1 VTVGK
6 EILISN
12 LLLPMHM
19 GVSEKERSQPQNIL
33 LSGVFTLDPENN
45 DSHLTDRIDDTIDY
59 ACLAKTIKEYS
70 LSLEPFLLENLGYRL
85 GKQIMDIYPGISAV
99 SLTLTK
105 VPSPL
110 LSETG
115 ADVSVRITLNR
126 KGNT

>member
-1 VTVGK
+1 
-6 EILISN
+6 
-12 LLLPMHM
+12 MHM